1 MKTDRCLGEDLNRL
15 EADATV
21 RSVLEI
27 SWEGPQDRTHP
38 LRIDRRLVLTN
49 RKNDYRRSIEKNE
62 TGYRQTF
69 SMPVRDFRGAL
80 KVKSGISNED
90 LSRLRMVHPASP
102 GPILSISGNGHRR
115 ETYSSDV
122 RYLAYRKIR
131 RIYDDGRKLLL
142 RKDLPAANLLLG
154 ICLVHLTRYQYIH
167 EDRPVPV
174 MERMVQDID
183 RQPGVLSELLEGY
196 PPKGGAEAA
205 YDQIESL
212 LNEYAEA
219 YPWYAWNWESKP
231 LRFGK
236 GFTFEGLIFRESH
249 SLLWRLMNRI
259 PPHPVPILPYFRH
272 LGDHWPGLEKL
283 SDLKREIVRTLKDI
297 PEVTGAL
304 LMGSKAHQDMPL
316 SDMAGS
322 DVDIVVF
329 VRGLY
334 LRRFFLKIKKVFLDG
349 IVLSQKVAEM
359 AVQAGADMAINGF
372 STGEIIYDKSNR
384 FSPLADL
391 AIQRNPLGPNRPE
404 ESEIRYALLRL
415 RMLSELGIG
424 PGMRA
429 NAGIRFFFLDN
440 LFDVLYL
447 MSRALGVWFIG
458 EQRILSGLESKSP
471 QAVQELMAVLNRFPE
486 QPAESLGLLYRMGC
500 SYLGIED
507 GVGWAESRTRFS
519 LESVFDF

>member
-1 MKTDRCLGEDLNRL
+1 MG
-15 EADATV
+15 
-21 RSVLEI
+21 
-27 SWEGPQDRTHP
+27 
-38 LRIDRRLVLTN
+38 RI
-49 RKNDYRRSIEKNE
+49 
-62 TGYRQTF
+62 
-69 SMPVRDFRGAL
+69 
-80 KVKSGISNED
+80 
-90 LSRLRMVHPASP
+90 
-102 GPILSISGNGHRR
+102 
-115 ETYSSDV
+115 
-122 RYLAYRKIR
+122 
-131 RIYDDGRKLLL
+131 
-142 RKDLPAANLLLG
+142 
-154 ICLVHLTRYQYIH
+154 
-167 EDRPVPV
+167 
-174 MERMVQDID
+174 VQDID

-196 PPKGGAEAA
+196 PPNGGLESA
-205 YDQIESL
+205 YDQVESL

-236 GFTFEGLIFRESH
+236 GFTFEGLIFKESH
-249 SLLWRLMNRI
+249 SLLSRLMNRI

-272 LGDHWPGLEKL
+272 LGDHWPGLERL

-316 SDMAGS
+316 SEMAGS
-322 DVDIVVF
+322 DIDLVIF

-384 FSPLADL
+384 FSPLADI
-391 AIQRNPLGPNRPE
+391 AIQRRPLGPRRPVE
-404 ESEIRYALLRL
+404 AEIRYALLRL
-415 RMLSELGIG
+415 RMLSELGFG
-424 PGMRA
+424 PGNRA

-447 MSRALGVWFIG
+447 MSRAWGVWFIG

-471 QAVQELMAVLNRFPE
+471 QAAQELISLLNRFLD
-486 QPAESLGLLYRMGC
+486 QPAESLDSLYRMGC
-500 SYLGIED
+500 CYLGIED
-507 GVGWAESRTRFS
+507 GIGWAESRTRFS